1 MTKDSLMASS
11 ISLEDEVFHRE
22 DEALKV
28 WRLAVGYIIV
38 GPWHRCWSPVDPN
51 GVNEHDEMNINE
63 ISISMKVF
71 YIIGK

>member
-1 MTKDSLMASS
+1 MTKDSLTASS

-38 GPWHRCWSPVDPN
+38 GPWCPDVSGRSQR
-51 GVNEHDEMNINE
+51 
-63 ISISMKVF
+63 
-71 YIIGK
+71 GK